1 MAMTQEFS
9 PKGIMNVHQ
18 ILIIEIF
25 KVFEYTIYFKIAIFQ
40 ELLNIYRALAWNNK

>member
-1 MAMTQEFS
+1 MAMTKEFS

-18 ILIIEIF
+18 ILIIKIF

-40 ELLNIYRALAWNNK
+40 ELLNIYHALAWNNK